1 MVKWIN
7 LILIISLFISC
18 NSVNLAKY
26 KSKNEAKSSF
36 AIEKNTTISET
47 TLTKIKD
54 YEKINF
60 RLVEEKSSKQNT
72 SEENNS
78 ILYSGYCSIN
88 CSIIEI
94 YASLTIGNLLESY
107 PK

>member
-36 AIEKNTTISET
+36 AIEKNTTISKE
-47 TLTKIKD
+47 LNDKKMVLLNLYNEINKRINELEKKD
-54 YEKINF
+54 
-60 RLVEEKSSKQNT
+60 
-72 SEENNS
+72 
-78 ILYSGYCSIN
+78 
-88 CSIIEI
+88 
-94 YASLTIGNLLESY
+94 
-107 PK
+107 